1 MIQTL
6 TLPTSAGMAD
16 RYVVST
22 GDLGVTIEH
31 DMVDERGICE
41 PASTATLYIVPEAL
55 IATPCGRLKVAV
67 IADVPLL
74 KPAVPVPATV
84 TTEPVELTSRMMLLP
99 ESAT

>member
-31 DMVDERGICE
+31 DMVDERGMSE

-55 IATPCGRLKVAV
+55 
-67 IADVPLL
+67 
-74 KPAVPVPATV
+74 PAVVAALARAAREMPA
-84 TTEPVELTSRMMLLP
+84 
-99 ESAT
+99 